1 MPSGK
6 SIYNS
11 VWGEVNIPSRMCFE
25 TPMARCRIFE
35 AGEEEFLRMKNAGEL
50 GNGNPNTIDLLIYML
65 TPF

>member
-1 MPSGK
+1 MPSGN

-11 VWGEVNIPSRMCFE
+11 VWGDVDILSRMCFE

-35 AGEEEFLRMKNAGEL
+35 AGEEEFLRMKDAGEL
-50 GNGNPNTIDLLIYML
+50 GNGNPYTIDLLIDML